1 MACLLTIGRK
11 EPCKDSIGGLYRL
24 WFVNYGTITGVTVD
38 TNDIVTS
45 IGGSA
50 ATLYEYD
57 LKGPNTL
64 SQNIMSSRDNGTTF
78 VEQLLNITLKKMDA
92 TTNKEI
98 KLLSYGRP
106 HIIVQGNNGDA
117 WLCGKDQG
125 MDVVG
130 GTAVSGGVKG
140 DLVGYTLNFKGEEM
154 ILANSI
160 SGSTIANA
168 FAAMAVQPVITKGTN
183 S

>member
-64 SQNIMSSRDNGTTF
+64 TQNIMSSRDNGTTF
-78 VEQLLNITLKKMDA
+78 V
-92 TTNKEI
+92 
-98 KLLSYGRP
+98 
-106 HIIVQGNNGDA
+106 
-117 WLCGKDQG
+117 
-125 MDVVG
+125 
-130 GTAVSGGVKG
+130 
-140 DLVGYTLNFKGEEM
+140 
-154 ILANSI
+154 
-160 SGSTIANA
+160 
-168 FAAMAVQPVITKGTN
+168 
-183 S
+183 